1 MFLFALQSFS
11 TFGNVLIYEPK
22 QAVIQ
27 SLAKSEVTWSE
38 SSYYEISWWQSSVRE
53 HKKKS
58 KKKLWTLFTTFA
70 WINSLQEKRNGSSI
84 SVSMDLMPIKR
95 RDLQSNYLLS
105 MLNHFTLKYLMADLG
120 GQEIT
125 VQRTLWRHQSNI
137 FTGRDKRFTKR
148 YSLAR
153 ISVAVKPSSTSDR
166 GVEGRGYYV
175 EGRFSISFFLCFFC
189 FFVFFFALFKRMR
202 KRWH

>member
-1 MFLFALQSFS
+1 MLLFAVQSFS

-27 SLAKSEVTWSE
+27 SLCKFEVTWSE

-53 HKKKS
+53 HKKNQTRS
-58 KKKLWTLFTTFA
+58 YEPFLLLA

-105 MLNHFTLKYLMADLG
+105 MRNHFTLKYLMADLG

-175 EGRFSISFFLCFFC
+175 EGRFSISFFLCFF
-189 FFVFFFALFKRMR
+189 ALFKRVR

>member
-1 MFLFALQSFS
+1 MFLFAVQSFS

-27 SLAKSEVTWSE
+27 SLGKFEVTWSE

-58 KKKLWTLFTTFA
+58 NKKLWTLFTTFA

-153 ISVAVKPSSTSDR
+153 ISVEVKPSSTSDR
-166 GVEGRGYYV
+166 GIEGRGYYV

-189 FFVFFFALFKRMR
+189 LFVFFCAF
-202 KRWH
+202 

>member
-1 MFLFALQSFS
+1 MRSRAFPLLEMFWS
-11 TFGNVLIYEPK
+11 TNQNKLLSNHCANLKSHEASLLIMKFRDDSRAYGNIKRNQTRSYEPF
-22 QAVIQ
+22 
-27 SLAKSEVTWSE
+27 L
-38 SSYYEISWWQSSVRE
+38 
-53 HKKKS
+53 
-58 KKKLWTLFTTFA
+58 LLA

-105 MLNHFTLKYLMADLG
+105 MLNHFTLKYLMADLD

-137 FTGRDKRFTKR
+137 FTGWGKRFTKK

-175 EGRFSISFFLCFFC
+175 EGRFSISFFMFFFFFC
-189 FFVFFFALFKRMR
+189 AF
-202 KRWH
+202 